1 MGTIVSHMEIMS
13 RLKVETQSQSSIR
26 GVITAL
32 HTNATSSINETNEPI
47 YVTAMRLRIAGREAL
62 CREEDWKPGESLLS

>member
-1 MGTIVSHMEIMS
+1 MS

-32 HTNATSSINETNEPI
+32 HTIATSSINETNEPI
-47 YVTAMRLRIAGREAL
+47 YATATVIQKHLGYEVED
-62 CREEDWKPGESLLS
+62 CR